1 MLDGSGVDSILYIYQ
16 MNERAL
22 LYIRACP
29 IVKSQKKSAR
39 SSVKYLMQ

>member
-22 LYIRACP
+22 LYISACP
-29 IVKSQKKSAR
+29 IFK
-39 SSVKYLMQ
+39 SSVSEKKCAEFG